1 MKKILLISI
10 LCVLGIKGYSQ
21 LLEDKTN
28 FYIAY
33 QRGLFLGSELFNN
46 HGTISPSFYSN
57 LRSNNGLTVKYLSN
71 LSPNLGVGLKLG
83 FLSSRNW
90 QSENY
95 GSYKGS
101 SSATIILQPVFQ
113 IRTKF
118 NESGLYNRL
127 KLYGE
132 LSPVIGFS
140 KLSIQNKLFDISG
153 YDENTDTFS
162 SNNLTFGIEAGVGCE
177 YAFTNKAGAFIN
189 MSVQEGFIKTPF
201 FVDNRYTLLSFDV
214 GVRINI
220 SKVKR
225 FNY

>member
-1 MKKILLISI
+1 MKRILLISI
-10 LCVLGIKGYSQ
+10 LCVLGIKSYSQ

-46 HGTISPSFYSN
+46 NGTISPSFYSN
-57 LRSNNGLTVKYLSN
+57 LRSNNGLTFKYLSN
-71 LSPNLGVGLKLG
+71 LSPSLGVGLKLG
-83 FLSSRNW
+83 FLSSTHW
-90 QSENY
+90 QSGNY
-95 GSYKGS
+95 RSYNGS
-101 SSATIILQPVFQ
+101 SSATITLQPVFQ

-140 KLSIQNKLFDISG
+140 MLSIQNNLFDITGS
-153 YDENTDTFS
+153 DENNDTFS
-162 SNNLTFGIEAGVGCE
+162 SNNLTFGVEAGVGCE
-177 YAFTNKAGAFIN
+177 YAFTNRTGAFIN

-201 FVDNRYTLLSFDV
+201 FIDNRYTLLSFNV

-220 SKVKR
+220 LKVKR